1 MTIFDPARGRIIDGG
16 GGSGG
21 GLLRLIGLGIAAF
34 LLIILLFSSI
44 TRVGTGR
51 VGVLTLFGKVT
62 GETLG
67 EGIHLINPL
76 KTNNELSIQTQT
88 LKESASVP
96 SSEGLMMSLDTSLI
110 YHLNPDRAA

>member
-16 GGSGG
+16 GSGF

-34 LLIILLFSSI
+34 LVVILLFSSV

-51 VGVLTLFGKVT
+51 VGVLTLFGKVQT

-67 EGIHLINPL
+67 EGIHLIL
-76 KTNNELSIQTQT
+76 GGGVSNNYTD
-88 LKESASVP
+88 
-96 SSEGLMMSLDTSLI
+96 EGHGFTI
-110 YHLNPDRAA
+110 FIAI